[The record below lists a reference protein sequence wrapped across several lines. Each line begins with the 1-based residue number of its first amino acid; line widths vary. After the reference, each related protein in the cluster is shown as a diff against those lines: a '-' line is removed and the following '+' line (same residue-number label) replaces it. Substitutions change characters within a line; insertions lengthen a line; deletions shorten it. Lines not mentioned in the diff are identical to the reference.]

1 MNSRIKSLDGLRGIL
16 CILVVFHHYDAKYI
30 PPYFFENFIIRQA
43 DLLVDFFFIISGFV
57 ISYNYKHIGRIEE
70 AKLFLKKRF
79 FRLYP
84 LLLYTTTLYFIF
96 EIVSR
101 NAFSSFINKEI
112 NNTTI
117 IKSYLDTL
125 FLNNS
130 TPLLGSSWGINRP
143 TWSISAEFY
152 AYILYAIILLIS
164 RNKTRKIFF
173 WMVLL
178 VSAALLFWLSRI
190 GNYNNAEYGFLRCI
204 YLFMT
209 GAFIDVLKFR
219 TSKFKLYIDLMLL
232 ATTISLLY
240 FNKYNVSSSFTH
252 LVLELGVMPLL
263 FVCIIYRSISD
274 DGFLTKIFS
283 TTPLQWLGKYS
294 YSIYLNH
301 ALILL
306 AFPKFI
312 FQVAKLDSTPVNE
325 YIVFGCCIALSL
337 VYSRFTYKF
346 IEQKFYLNKNH

>member
-57 ISYNYKHIGRIEE
+57 ISYNYKHIATIEE

-152 AYILYAIILLIS
+152 SYVFFSIALIWITPKFRNIIMGLPLIAAAIILFYVS
-164 RNKTRKIFF
+164 RNGK
-173 WMVLL
+173 
-178 VSAALLFWLSRI
+178 VS
-190 GNYNNAEYGFLRCI
+190 NAEYGYLRCL
-204 YLFMT
+204 YLFI
-209 GAFIDVLKFR
+209 G
-219 TSKFKLYIDLMLL
+219 
-232 ATTISLLY
+232 
-240 FNKYNVSSSFTH
+240 
-252 LVLELGVMPLL
+252 
-263 FVCIIYRSISD
+263 
-274 DGFLTKIFS
+274 GF
-283 TTPLQWLGKYS
+283 
-294 YSIYLNH
+294 
-301 ALILL
+301 
-306 AFPKFI
+306 
-312 FQVAKLDSTPVNE
+312 
-325 YIVFGCCIALSL
+325 
-337 VYSRFTYKF
+337 
-346 IEQKFYLNKNH
+346 